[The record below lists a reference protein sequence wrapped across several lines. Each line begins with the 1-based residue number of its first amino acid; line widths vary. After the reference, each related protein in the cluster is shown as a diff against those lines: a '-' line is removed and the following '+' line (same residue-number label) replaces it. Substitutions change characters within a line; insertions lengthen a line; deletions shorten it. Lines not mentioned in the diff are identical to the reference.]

1 MEIQWFDGS
10 SASRGPAYALVC
22 IRDGQDAFGL
32 GEIAPEEGGVTAATL
47 QLLGAC
53 AERLASV
60 ERRNINVA
68 LDTIGD
74 LTARDRGAGPAV
86 RAALDMALHDL
97 IGKGRGVPVHALLGG
112 ARRTV
117 FTLTE
122 SFGEAPDPATLA
134 SDASLRLIIS
144 SQQAGGTEDWIAPAI
159 DSMPDHVQIDID
171 ASECFDNPALARV
184 FVEGL
189 LGKRARLNLGLIQPL
204 READLLGH
212 AELRATVPVPI
223 IIDRSLRSAGSMA
236 QIVRMGAVDRVVA
249 NIDRLGGLREAMR
262 VASLAEASATG
273 VTAAGFA
280 RTSVGAA
287 AILHFAATLH
297 DTFPVMMAG
306 LAADTG
312 GLSIGGITREGNS
325 LRLVGGPGLGLAVPQ
340 DVLGAFRPLV

>member
-1 MEIQWFDGS
+1 MEVQWFDGS
-10 SASRGPAYALVC
+10 PASRGPACALVV
-22 IRDGQDAFGL
+22 IRDGQEAFGL
-32 GEIAPEEGGVTAATL
+32 GEIAPEAGGVTAATL

-68 LDTIGD
+68 LDAIGE
-74 LTARDRGAGPAV
+74 LTAQDRGAGPAV
-86 RAALDMALHDL
+86 MAALDTALHDL
-97 IGKGRGVPVHALLGG
+97 IGRGRGVPVHTLLGG

-117 FTLTE
+117 FTLIE
-122 SFGEAPDPATLA
+122 SFGAAPDPATLA
-134 SDASLRLIIS
+134 PDASLRLIIRS
-144 SQQAGGTEDWIAPAI
+144 PQADGVGDWIAASV
-159 DSMPDHVQIDID
+159 DSIPCHVQVDID
-171 ASECFDNPALARV
+171 AGECFDNPALARV

-212 AELRATVPVPI
+212 AELRTTVPVPI

-236 QIVRMGAVDRVVA
+236 QIVRMGAADRVIA

-280 RTSVGAA
+280 RTPVGAA

-297 DTFPVMMAG
+297 DAFPVSVAGSVADAGG
-306 LAADTG
+306 LA
-312 GLSIGGITREGNS
+312 IGGIAREANS
-325 LRLVGGPGLGLAVPQ
+325 VRLVGGSGLGLAVPQ
-340 DVLGAFRPLV
+340 DLLRAFRPLN

>member
-1 MEIQWFDGS
+1 MEIQWLDGS
-10 SASRGPAYALVC
+10 SASRGAAFALVG

-32 GEIAPEEGGVTAATL
+32 GEVAPEAGGVTAATL

-60 ERRNINVA
+60 ERGNINVA
-68 LDTIGD
+68 LDAIGD
-74 LTARDRGAGPAV
+74 VTTRDRGAGPAV

-122 SFGEAPDPATLA
+122 SFSEAPDPATLA
-134 SDASLRLIIS
+134 PDASLRLIIRS
-144 SQQAGGTEDWIAPAI
+144 RQAGGIGDWIAPAI
-159 DSMPDHVQIDID
+159 DSIPDHVQVDID
-171 ASECFDNPALARV
+171 AGECFDNPALARV

-236 QIVRMGAVDRVVA
+236 QIVRMGAADRVIA

-280 RTSVGAA
+280 RTPVGAA
-287 AILHFAATLH
+287 AVLHFAATLH
-297 DTFPVMMAG
+297 DTYPVTMAG
-306 LAADTG
+306 SVADAG
-312 GLSIGGITREGNS
+312 GLAIGGIAREGNS
-325 LRLVGGPGLGLAVPQ
+325 VRLVGGPGLGLAVPQ
-340 DVLGAFRPLV
+340 DMLGAFRPLD